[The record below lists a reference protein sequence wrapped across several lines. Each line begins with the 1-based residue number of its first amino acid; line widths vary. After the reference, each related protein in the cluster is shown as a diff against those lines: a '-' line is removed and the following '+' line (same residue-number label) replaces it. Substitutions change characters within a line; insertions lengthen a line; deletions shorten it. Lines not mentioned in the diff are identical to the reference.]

1 MILKISNFIDAS
13 NTKGPIRVEDTE
25 HGPILIAQKFNL
37 KDLFFRT
44 LSTINAK
51 INSQILNEQL
61 KNYRLEN
68 QKSLLLFLNTL
79 ASEKSAES
87 AFAAYEA
94 AKNSIQHSFTGRDI
108 KLMLNTAERFH
119 GIGTAKNLER
129 HLVFRCWG
137 NRGITHLGHTSISIK
152 NNLLQEPT
160 HTYLS
165 WYPGGNV
172 TKDTEINY
180 LFEKRSGYS
189 VDTYKQDKL
198 NMISD
203 QTAERLDA
211 GQEVR
216 NLLNSKQDQ
225 NNNKKIFFPRAN
237 QKKDPYG
244 YWGVSADKVY
254 IPLSGDNKT
263 KDGKISHNLFGL
275 DETNMSKF
283 ICKKK
288 ADAFRQLANY
298 KLISKS
304 ENCAGMALN
313 VLKAGNSEIYFPL
326 PDVKLVATP
335 NDVYAYANKVRQR
348 IESLNQSYN
357 EIMKYIESDFDLS
370 RLTQLRRSYL
380 KSFNKINLIHTPK
393 TFKPLSISL
402 YKHPTENVSSED
414 FDAVINACHSYLV
427 KSAPSNMTR
436 VLNELKTEATDK
448 KEEIIEKSIKIID
461 YYNSLKSPDLGTKL
475 YIHDLLQINKLLLN

>member
-216 NLLNSKQDQ
+216 NLLN
-225 NNNKKIFFPRAN
+225 
-237 QKKDPYG
+237 
-244 YWGVSADKVY
+244 
-254 IPLSGDNKT
+254 
-263 KDGKISHNLFGL
+263 
-275 DETNMSKF
+275 
-283 ICKKK
+283 
-288 ADAFRQLANY
+288 
-298 KLISKS
+298 
-304 ENCAGMALN
+304 
-313 VLKAGNSEIYFPL
+313 
-326 PDVKLVATP
+326 
-335 NDVYAYANKVRQR
+335 
-348 IESLNQSYN
+348 
-357 EIMKYIESDFDLS
+357 
-370 RLTQLRRSYL
+370 
-380 KSFNKINLIHTPK
+380 
-393 TFKPLSISL
+393 
-402 YKHPTENVSSED
+402 
-414 FDAVINACHSYLV
+414 
-427 KSAPSNMTR
+427 
-436 VLNELKTEATDK
+436 
-448 KEEIIEKSIKIID
+448 
-461 YYNSLKSPDLGTKL
+461 
-475 YIHDLLQINKLLLN
+475 